1 MSIPVCGGPSDDDR
15 DAAQAAPSGSQI
27 KRWRAERGL
36 TLANVAERSGLN
48 VGYLSQIEN
57 DKASPSLAVPRVD
70 RRRARGPDRLV
81 PRSTTCR
88 HRSSSGPRTGR
99 STETELGRVEHV
111 DGRTSRDVS
120 ILEVTGRPGGRVGA
134 HAHAGDEHHL
144 VLRGRFRLTQGEH
157 VVELGP
163 GDYVRWDGTIPH
175 DGEVV
180 GDDDAAML
188 IIRIRPK
195 D

>member
-1 MSIPVCGGPSDDDR
+1 MTTETRRKPAVGM
-15 DAAQAAPSGSQI
+15 QI

-57 DKASPSLAVPRVD
+57 DKASPSLAVPRVHRRCAGGAD
-70 RRRARGPDRLV
+70 RVVPRRRPARPGRRPCQGPARDRV
-81 PRSTTCR
+81 GARPPRAR
-88 HRSSSGPRTGR
+88 RWA
-99 STETELGRVEHV
+99 
-111 DGRTSRDVS
+111 DSREVS

-144 VLRGRFRLTQGEH
+144 ILRGRFRLTQGEH
-157 VVELGP
+157 VVEAGP

-175 DGEVV
+175 DGEVI

-188 IIRIRPK
+188 IIRIRPGLTLGRRRTIAG
-195 D
+195 